1 MPGGRAETLLKRIV
15 VRASRGYRGDPL
27 ATLAFYGPDDQHASK
42 IVVGISPSADE
53 GITETRAFWN
63 ADSDVRSDAQ
73 LLARVLKF
81 LSDHKAKS
89 LVMTDGVCGC
99 PHEEGIDYPAGG
111 TCEYCTFWSG
121 RSREVALIG

>member
-27 ATLAFYGPDDQHASK
+27 ATIAFYGPDDQHASK
-42 IVVGISPSADE
+42 LVVGISPSADD

-63 ADSDVRSDAQ
+63 ADSDVRADAQ

-81 LSDHKAKS
+81 LSEHGVKS

-99 PHEEGIDYPAGG
+99 PHEEGIDYPAGAS
-111 TCEYCTFWSG
+111 CQYCVFWTG
-121 RSREVALIG
+121 RARDVELIG